1 MEVLVLPGNQ
11 ISRMDTNSIPKN
23 VQRLHI
29 GRNFIKDLNKTLTNL
44 SDINWLFINN
54 NELKTL
60 ENELPINAP
69 KLNMIHAAFNK
80 IEQMPQQLKTYPMLE
95 SLFLQYNKIKRLDGS
110 LSKSKKLQR
119 VVLEHNNINS
129 VSKQLKI
136 NLLGRDLKKIY
147 SIHQITE
154 EDFIETEELESLI
167 LGHNE
172 ITTLNNSLANLKQ
185 LNFLNMTCN
194 YLTEFSFQEIVGLPE
209 LRSVDLSYNR
219 ISKLIGP
226 AAVSCKNIHYKEELL

>member
-1 MEVLVLPGNQ
+1 MHRVEVLVLPGNQ

-136 NLLGRDLKKIY
+136 NLLGRDLKK
-147 SIHQITE
+147 
-154 EDFIETEELESLI
+154 FIQFI
-167 LGHNE
+167 
-172 ITTLNNSLANLKQ
+172 
-185 LNFLNMTCN
+185 
-194 YLTEFSFQEIVGLPE
+194 
-209 LRSVDLSYNR
+209 R
-219 ISKLIGP
+219 
-226 AAVSCKNIHYKEELL
+226 